1 MSGKRYPEEFKIE
14 AVKQVV
20 DRGYSVSSVA
30 TRLDITT
37 HSLYAWIK
45 KYGPDSSTNK
55 EQSDAQAEIRRL
67 QKELKRVTDE
77 RDIFKKSR
85 GVLRKAVRLRYAFI
99 RDNIC
104 CWPVRLLCRVL
115 DVHPSGFYAWFKQPY
130 SQRHQ
135 VDLRLTGQIK
145 QFWLESGC
153 VYGYRKIHLDL
164 RDSGQQCGVN
174 RVWRLMNRAGI
185 KAQVGYRSP
194 RARKGE
200 ASIVSPNRLQRQF
213 NPDAPDKR
221 WVTDITYIRT
231 HEGWLYLAVVVDL
244 FSRKIIGWSMQ
255 SRMTKDIVLNALLM
269 AVWRRNPQKPVLVH
283 SDQGSQYTS
292 HEWQSFLKSHGLEGS
307 MSRRGNCHDNA
318 VAESFF
324 QLLKRERIKKKIYG
338 TREEARSDIFDY
350 IEMFYNS
357 KRRHGSSNQM
367 SPTEYENQY
376 YQRLGSARLSVAIQK
391 SVCIRLCCQP

>member
-20 DRGYSVSSVA
+20 DRGYSVASVA

-55 EQSDAQAEIRRL
+55 EESDAQAEIRRL

-99 RDNIC
+99 RDNTC

-115 DVHPSGFYAWFKQPY
+115 DVHPSGFYAWLQQPH

-135 VDLRLTGQIK
+135 ADLRLTGQIK

-174 RVWRLMNRAGI
+174 RVWRLMKRVGI

-213 NPDAPDKR
+213 NPDAPDER

-269 AVWRRNPQKPVLVH
+269 AVWRRNPQKQVLVH

-357 KRRHGSSNQM
+357 KRRHGSSDQM

-376 YQRLGSARLSVAIQK
+376 YQRLG
-391 SVCIRLCCQP
+391 

>member
-1 MSGKRYPEEFKIE
+1 MSGKRYPEEFKTE

-20 DRGYSVSSVA
+20 DRGYSVASVA

-85 GVLRKAVRLRYAFI
+85 GVLRKTVRLRYAFI
-99 RDNIC
+99 RDNAR
-104 CWPVRLLCRVL
+104 CWPVRLLCQVL
-115 DVHPSGFYAWFKQPY
+115 DVHPSGFYAWLQQPH
-130 SQRHQ
+130 SQRHRA
-135 VDLRLTGQIK
+135 DLRLTGQIK

-174 RVWRLMNRAGI
+174 RVWRLMKRVGI

-213 NPDAPDKR
+213 NPDAPDER

-269 AVWRRNPQKPVLVH
+269 AVWRRNPQKQVLVH

-357 KRRHGSSNQM
+357 KRRHGSSDQM

-376 YQRLGSARLSVAIQK
+376 YQRLGSV
-391 SVCIRLCCQP
+391 

>member
-1 MSGKRYPEEFKIE
+1 MSGKRYPEEFKTE

-20 DRGYSVSSVA
+20 DRGYSVASVA

-45 KYGPDSSTNK
+45 KYGPDSSTHK

-99 RDNIC
+99 RDNSC

-115 DVHPSGFYAWFKQPY
+115 DVHPSGFYAWLQQPH

-135 VDLRLTGQIK
+135 ADLRLTGQIK

-174 RVWRLMNRAGI
+174 RVWRLMKRVGI

-213 NPDAPDKR
+213 NPDAPDER

-269 AVWRRNPQKPVLVH
+269 AVWRRNPEKQVLVH

-357 KRRHGSSNQM
+357 KRRHGSSEQM
-367 SPTEYENQY
+367 SPTEYEKQY
-376 YQRLGSARLSVAIQK
+376 YQRLGSV
-391 SVCIRLCCQP
+391 

>member
-1 MSGKRYPEEFKIE
+1 KRYPEEFKIE

-20 DRGYSVSSVA
+20 DRGHSVSSVV

-99 RDNIC
+99 RDNSR

-221 WVTDITYIRT
+221 WVTDITYVRT

-269 AVWRRNPQKPVLVH
+269 AVWRRNPQKQVLVH

-292 HEWQSFLKSHGLEGS
+292 HEWQSFLKAHGLEGS

-318 VAESFF
+318 GAESFF

-338 TREEARSDIFDY
+338 TREEARSDILDY

-367 SPTEYENQY
+367 SRTEYEKQY
-376 YQRLGSARLSVAIQK
+376 YQRLGS
-391 SVCIRLCCQP
+391 VC

>member
-20 DRGYSVSSVA
+20 DRGYSVASVA

-37 HSLYAWIK
+37 HSLYSWIK

-85 GVLRKAVRLRYAFI
+85 GVLRKAVRQRYAFI
-99 RDNIC
+99 RDNTC

-115 DVHPSGFYAWFKQPY
+115 DVHPSGFYAWLQQPH

-135 VDLRLTGQIK
+135 ADLRLTGQIK

-174 RVWRLMNRAGI
+174 RVWRLMKRIGI

-213 NPDAPDKR
+213 NPDAPDER

-269 AVWRRNPQKPVLVH
+269 AVWRRNPQKQVLVH

-357 KRRHGSSNQM
+357 KRRHGSSEQM

-376 YQRLGSARLSVAIQK
+376 YQRLGSV
-391 SVCIRLCCQP
+391 

>member
-20 DRGYSVSSVA
+20 DRGYSVASVA

-55 EQSDAQAEIRRL
+55 EESDAQAEIRRL

-99 RDNIC
+99 RDNTC

-115 DVHPSGFYAWFKQPY
+115 DVHPSGFYAWLQQPH

-135 VDLRLTGQIK
+135 ADLRLTEQIK

-174 RVWRLMNRAGI
+174 RVWRLMKRVGI

-213 NPDAPDKR
+213 NPDAPDES

-244 FSRKIIGWSMQ
+244 FSRKIIGWSIQ

-269 AVWRRNPQKPVLVH
+269 AVWRRNPQKQVLVH

-357 KRRHGSSNQM
+357 KRRHGSSEQM

-376 YQRLGSARLSVAIQK
+376 YQRLGSV
-391 SVCIRLCCQP
+391 

>member
-1 MSGKRYPEEFKIE
+1 MKKRNFSAEFKRE
-14 AVKQVV
+14 SAQLVVDQKYTVADAAKAMDVGLSTMTRWVKQLR
-20 DRGYSVSSVA
+20 DERQGKTPKASP
-30 TRLDITT
+30 IT
-37 HSLYAWIK
+37 
-45 KYGPDSSTNK
+45 P
-55 EQSDAQAEIRRL
+55 EQIEIRKLRKKL
-67 QKELKRVTDE
+67 QRIEMENEILK
-77 RDIFKKSR
+77 KG

-99 RDNIC
+99 RDNTC

-115 DVHPSGFYAWFKQPY
+115 DVHPSGFYAWLQQPH

-135 VDLRLTGQIK
+135 ADLRLTGQIK

-174 RVWRLMNRAGI
+174 RVWRLMKRVGI

-200 ASIVSPNRLQRQF
+200 ASIMSPNRLQRQF
-213 NPDAPDKR
+213 NPDAPDER

-269 AVWRRNPQKPVLVH
+269 AVWRRNPEKQVLVH

-292 HEWQSFLKSHGLEGS
+292 HEWQSFLKTHGLEGS

-357 KRRHGSSNQM
+357 KRRHGSSEQM

-376 YQRLGSARLSVAIQK
+376 YQRLGSV
-391 SVCIRLCCQP
+391 

>member
-1 MSGKRYPEEFKIE
+1 MSGKRYPEEFKTE

-20 DRGYSVSSVA
+20 DRGYSVASVA

-45 KYGPDSSTNK
+45 KYGADSSTNK
-55 EQSDAQAEIRRL
+55 EESDAQAEIRRL

-99 RDNIC
+99 RDNTC

-115 DVHPSGFYAWFKQPY
+115 DVHPSGFYAWLQQPH

-135 VDLRLTGQIK
+135 ADLRLTGQIK

-174 RVWRLMNRAGI
+174 RVWRLMKRVGI

-213 NPDAPDKR
+213 NPDAPDER

-269 AVWRRNPQKPVLVH
+269 AVWRRNPQKQVLVH

-357 KRRHGSSNQM
+357 KRRHGSSDQM

-376 YQRLGSARLSVAIQK
+376 YQRLGSV
-391 SVCIRLCCQP
+391 